1 MRLSENLTT
10 AGVATQAVLAMS
22 LVATAV
28 LASFQ
33 VFGSDVL
40 SHNWARLIVI
50 VGLVGAV
57 YLGTS
62 RDFYMPFLGPG
73 VIPTSV
79 LRVGSPADASVA
91 LTINAP
97 KAATHVIYW
106 ASKPSML
113 PFDSPKLAYA
123 AFTNAGVVPV
133 AGGRATIRLA
143 CPGTYKTGMGRVTP
157 RHVHYRHVFASG
169 AMSGVKTQAVPC
181 P

>member
-10 AGVATQAVLAMS
+10 ASAASHAVFAMA

-40 SHNWARLIVI
+40 RYNWARLIVI
-50 VGLVGAV
+50 LGLVGAV

-79 LRVGSPADASVA
+79 LRVGSPADATVA
-91 LTINAP
+91 LAVNAP

-106 ASKPSML
+106 ASKPSQL

-123 AFTNAGVVPV
+123 AFSNAGVVPV
-133 AGGRATIRLA
+133 AGGRAMLRLS

-157 RHVHYRHVFASG
+157 RHVHFRYVFVSG
-169 AMSGVKTQAVPC
+169 AMSSVKTMPVPC